1 MKDLEQQKSISPDSQ
16 MFISMLSNT
25 YSFDSRFDRMQTR
38 IDEVNKNQITMQQKL
53 EKVGTNQEIM
63 QNQMNNFQEQFKD
76 MKIDMDRR
84 LSETRVD
91 MLDRLSLV
99 DKRFEQVDKRFEQV
113 DKRFEQVDKRFEQ
126 VDKRFEQVDKRF
138 EQVDKRFEQVD
149 QQLVIIMKK
158 MDERFD
164 IFDKKLDK
172 IGQTQDY
179 RDDRQRRFTL
189 RMFSIAVSISS
200 LSVVGV
206 FLKIMNMI

>member
-38 IDEVNKNQITMQQKL
+38 IDEMSKNQVTMQQKL
-53 EKVGTNQEIM
+53 EKVSTNQEIM
-63 QNQMNNFQEQFKD
+63 QNQMRD

-84 LSETRVD
+84 FSETRVD
-91 MLDRLSLV
+91 MLDRFSLV

-113 DKRFEQVDKRFEQ
+113 DKRFEQVDK
-126 VDKRFEQVDKRF
+126 
-138 EQVDKRFEQVD
+138 
-149 QQLVIIMKK
+149 QLIIIMKK

-172 IGQTQDY
+172 IGQSQDY

>member
-38 IDEVNKNQITMQQKL
+38 IDEMSKNQVTMQQKL
-53 EKVGTNQEIM
+53 EKVSTNQEIM
-63 QNQMNNFQEQFKD
+63 QNQMRD

-84 LSETRVD
+84 FSETRVD
-91 MLDRLSLV
+91 MLDRFSLV

-126 VDKRFEQVDKRF
+126 VDK
-138 EQVDKRFEQVD
+138 
-149 QQLVIIMKK
+149 QLQIIVEKI
-158 MDERFD
+158 DERFNRFD
-164 IFDKKLDK
+164 DKFDDRFDKIDDKFDK
-172 IGQTQDY
+172 IGQDQDY

-189 RMFSIAVSISS
+189 RMFSIAISFSS

-206 FLKIMNMI
+206 FLKIMNVI

>member
-126 VDKRFEQVDKRF
+126 VDKRFEQVD
-138 EQVDKRFEQVD
+138 